1 MGRSA
6 ATLAALLLVLLAGC
20 SAAGSITMDPVS
32 DAELADRASR
42 GLGPASAPAD
52 DAESRAIRSAIENGS
67 GTIDASSP
75 PVEAGLPFA
84 YDDAYY
90 RLSWSVVDERTITAV
105 TLEIDY
111 NATDLSGPEA
121 AYADL
126 PAADRRAL
134 DALLPQRHDRETDGY
149 DFGASSRY
157 TDAELDRSVL
167 IANERTVVRYDGEA
181 YPVRVDGQRPV
192 TINTYRYTAS
202 MVAEDTDAYAR
213 QLRDDH
219 LFRLSGLTEAE
230 RSVVETAIEE
240 GYYAEDTDD
249 ESFRAVL
256 DRFRRQE
263 RVTGERAYGEWI
275 VRYNGSVYWVDL
287 QYGGFV
293 DG

>member
-1 MGRSA
+1 MGRPA

-42 GLGPASAPAD
+42 GLGPANAPAD
-52 DAESRAIRSAIENGS
+52 DAESRAIRGAIENGS

-75 PVEAGLPFA
+75 PVETGLPFA
-84 YDDAYY
+84 HDGAYY
-90 RLSWSVVDERTITAV
+90 QLSWSVVDERTITAV

-111 NATDLSGPEA
+111 NATDLSGPEVA
-121 AYADL
+121 FADL
-126 PAADRRAL
+126 PAVDRRAL
-134 DALLPQRHDRETDGY
+134 DPLLPQRHDREIDGY
-149 DFGASSRY
+149 DFGASSQY
-157 TDAELDRSVL
+157 TDSELDRSVL
-167 IANERTVVRYDGEA
+167 VTNQRTIVRFEGEA

-202 MVAEDTDAYAR
+202 VVADDTDAYAR

-219 LFRLSGLTEAE
+219 LFRLSDLTDAE
-230 RSVVETAIEE
+230 RSVIETAIEE

-249 ESFRAVL
+249 DAFRAL
-256 DRFRRQE
+256 IDRFRRQE
-263 RVTGERAYGEWI
+263 RVTGERAHGEWI